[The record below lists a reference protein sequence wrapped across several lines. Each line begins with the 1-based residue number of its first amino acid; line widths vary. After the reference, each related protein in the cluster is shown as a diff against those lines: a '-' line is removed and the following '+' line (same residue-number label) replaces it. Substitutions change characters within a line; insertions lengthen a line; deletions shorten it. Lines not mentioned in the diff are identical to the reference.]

1 MVVEGNYFC
10 VVDNLLDF
18 GVKLN
23 VWDKNYDFLLIVVF
37 CKGYSKMIIYFLK
50 RGVDVEIVDKN
61 KYIVFYLVVEKGYY
75 YVLINLLKFG
85 VIVNFSSDN

>member
-1 MVVEGNYFC
+1 M
-10 VVDNLLDF
+10 
-18 GVKLN
+18 
-23 VWDKNYDFLLIVVF
+23 
-37 CKGYSKMIIYFLK
+37 
-50 RGVDVEIVDKN
+50 DKN